1 MGKFIN
7 PFTDYGFKKIF
18 GQEVSKELLIEF
30 LNDLLEGERV
40 ITDLTFLNN
49 EQLPIYPGERIAIYD
64 IFCTTDTGEKIIVEM
79 QNRSQ
84 VYFKER
90 ALYYLSHAIVRQ
102 GVKGESWKFDIKA
115 VYGVFF
121 INFLLDENQKLRT
134 DVILTDRDTG
144 KLFSDKLRQIFIAL
158 PLFNK
163 TEAECETDFE
173 RWIFVL
179 NNMETLN
186 RMPFKA
192 QKAVFEKLEEIV
204 DVHSLSEEDRVRYE
218 NSVNAYRDYLA
229 TIDYAAKKGVEEGFE
244 DGLQKGIQE
253 GIQEGIR
260 KGQQEKALEIARSM
274 KAMGMTSEQI
284 MKVTGLSLAE
294 IESLLSEGTHKEY
307 IFTKEALHLRQP
319 LFFVFSLS
327 RP

>member
-1 MGKFIN
+1 MPFPYKSLSLSVIETQKNIMGKFIN

-134 DVILTDRDTG
+134 DVILTDRETG

-163 TEAECETDFE
+163 TETECETDFE

-253 GIQEGIR
+253 GIR

-284 MKVTGLSLAE
+284 MNITHLSLAE
-294 IESLLSEGTHKEY
+294 IESLS
-307 IFTKEALHLRQP
+307 
-319 LFFVFSLS
+319 
-327 RP
+327 